1 MLLWLRRTPESFIP
15 TIADA
20 NAEGFRL
27 PELTMGE
34 ILRWDTPKLFFAI
47 DAQRRARQLR
57 WADVAAEMMDT
68 RPECRRECPRAG
80 GPDSPT

>member
-1 MLLWLRRTPESFIP
+1 
-15 TIADA
+15 
-20 NAEGFRL
+20 
-27 PELTMGE
+27 MGE

-68 RPECRRECPRAG
+68 RPEC
-80 GPDSPT
+80 